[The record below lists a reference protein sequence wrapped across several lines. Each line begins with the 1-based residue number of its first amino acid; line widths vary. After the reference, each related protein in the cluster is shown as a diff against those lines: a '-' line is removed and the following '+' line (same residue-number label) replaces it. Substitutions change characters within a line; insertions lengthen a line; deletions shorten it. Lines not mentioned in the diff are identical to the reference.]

1 EKTMLFLIDGIYG
14 NKFVDQVPAYKWKL
28 APFNGQ
34 WPNSLFASQDGV
46 AVDAVALDF
55 IINEWP
61 DAPDMMYSDYY
72 LMESA
77 MANNPPSKT
86 KYDPEQDG
94 TTLPSLGVFE
104 HWNNAQDKK
113 YTRNLKT
120 GNGIELIYKKIN

>member
-1 EKTMLFLIDGIYG
+1 
-14 NKFVDQVPAYKWKL
+14 
-28 APFNGQ
+28 
-34 WPNSLFASQDGV
+34 LFASQDGV

-55 IINEWP
+55 IITEWP

-94 TTLPSLGVFE
+94 TGLPSLGVFE

-120 GNGIELIYKKIN
+120 GSGIELIYKKVN